1 MCGVIVQVGHLY
13 VGGIHEATG
22 KIMYFIKNN

>member
-1 MCGVIVQVGHLY
+1 MRGVIAQVGHLY

-22 KIMYFIKNN
+22 EIMYFIKNN